1 MKDLFFTRK
10 NDLKTVDQV
19 QKTISYI
26 KEYLKTCYP
35 ENEIS
40 VFIRIIIEHITKRSY
55 PQAVISGTKLT
66 EEQTILLH
74 SILDRLKTFE
84 PIQYIIGETE
94 FFGLP
99 FHVTK
104 DVLIPRPETEE
115 LVELILNEN
124 KKSGLKVLDIGTGS
138 GAIAI
143 ALAKHLEKADIEA
156 WDISEEALKIAT
168 LNAKSNAVDI
178 TFRNVD
184 VLKNYPTDTKFDI
197 IVSNPPYILEKEKSG
212 MDQNVLDYEPHTA
225 LFVPDNNGLLF
236 YDRIADIALDLLEPN
251 GKLYFEINQ
260 RKGED
265 TVQLVKSKGF
275 INVCLF
281 QDLNK
286 NDRMV
291 RAEVGK

>member
-168 LNAKSNAVDI
+168 LNADSNAVNI
-178 TFRNVD
+178 IFRNVD
-184 VLKNYPTDTKFDI
+184 VLKSYPTDTKFDI
-197 IVSNPPYILEKEKSG
+197 VVSNPPYILEKEKSG

-291 RAEVGK
+291 RAEIDR

>member
-1 MKDLFFTRK
+1 M
-10 NDLKTVDQV
+10 

-26 KEYLKTCYP
+26 KEYLKAYYP
-35 ENEIS
+35 ESEIS
-40 VFIRIIIEHITKRSY
+40 GFIRIIIEHITKRSY
-55 PQAVISGTKLT
+55 PQAVISDTKLT

-168 LNAKSNAVDI
+168 FNAESNAVDI

-184 VLKNYPTDTKFDI
+184 VLKDYPTDTKFDI
-197 IVSNPPYILEKEKSG
+197 IVSNPPYILEKEKSE

-260 RKGED
+260 AKGED

-275 INVCLF
+275 INVSLF

-291 RAEVGK
+291 RAEIDR

>member
-1 MKDLFFTRK
+1 M
-10 NDLKTVDQV
+10 

-26 KEYLKTCYP
+26 KEYLKAYYP
-35 ENEIS
+35 ESEIS
-40 VFIRIIIEHITKRSY
+40 GFIRIIIEHITKRSY
-55 PQAVISGTKLT
+55 PQAVISDTKLT

-143 ALAKHLEKADIEA
+143 ALAKHLEKGYIEA

-168 LNAKSNAVDI
+168 FNAESNAVDI

-184 VLKNYPTDTKFDI
+184 VLKDYPTDTKFDI
-197 IVSNPPYILEKEKSG
+197 VVSNPPYILEKEKSG
-212 MDQNVLDYEPHTA
+212 MDQNVLNYEPHTA

-236 YDRIADIALDLLEPN
+236 YDRIADIALYLLEPN
-251 GKLYFEINQ
+251 AKLYFEINQ
-260 RKGED
+260 AKGQN
-265 TVQLVKSKGF
+265 TVQLIKSKGF
-275 INVCLF
+275 INVSLF

-291 RAEVGK
+291 RAEIDR

>member
-1 MKDLFFTRK
+1 M
-10 NDLKTVDQV
+10 

-26 KEYLKTCYP
+26 KEYLKAYYP
-35 ENEIS
+35 ESEIS
-40 VFIRIIIEHITKRSY
+40 GFIRIIIEHITKRSY
-55 PQAVISGTKLT
+55 PQAVISDTKLT
-66 EEQTILLH
+66 EEQTDLLH
-74 SILDRLKTFE
+74 SILYRLKTSE

-143 ALAKHLEKADIEA
+143 ALAKHLEEGYIEA

-184 VLKNYPTDTKFDI
+184 VLKSYPTDTKFDI
-197 IVSNPPYILEKEKSG
+197 VVSNPPYILEKEKSG

-260 RKGED
+260 AKGQN

-275 INVCLF
+275 INVSLF

-291 RAEVGK
+291 RAEVDT

>member
-1 MKDLFFTRK
+1 M
-10 NDLKTVDQV
+10 

-26 KEYLKTCYP
+26 KEYLKAYYP
-35 ENEIS
+35 ESEIS
-40 VFIRIIIEHITKRSY
+40 GFIRIIIEHITKRSY
-55 PQAVISGTKLT
+55 PQAVISDTKLT
-66 EEQTILLH
+66 EEQTYLLH
-74 SILDRLKTFE
+74 SILYRLKNSE

-115 LVELILNEN
+115 LVEMILNEN

-143 ALAKHLEKADIEA
+143 ALAKHLEEAYIEG

-168 LNAKSNAVDI
+168 LNAESNAVDI

-184 VLKNYPTDTKFDI
+184 VLKSYLTDTKFDI
-197 IVSNPPYILEKEKSG
+197 VVSNPPYILEKEKSG

-260 RKGED
+260 AKGES
-265 TVQLVKSKGF
+265 TVELVKKKGF
-275 INVCLF
+275 INVSLF

-291 RAEVGK
+291 RAEIDR

>member
-1 MKDLFFTRK
+1 M
-10 NDLKTVDQV
+10 

-26 KEYLKTCYP
+26 KEYLKAYYP
-35 ENEIS
+35 ESEIS
-40 VFIRIIIEHITKRSY
+40 GFIRIIIEHITKRSY
-55 PQAVISGTKLT
+55 PQAVISDTKLT

-143 ALAKHLEKADIEA
+143 ALAKHLEKGYIEA

-184 VLKNYPTDTKFDI
+184 VLKDYPTYTKFDI
-197 IVSNPPYILEKEKSG
+197 VVSNPPYILEKEKSR

-260 RKGED
+260 AKGQN
-265 TVQLVKSKGF
+265 TVELIKSKSF
-275 INVCLF
+275 INVSLF

-291 RAEVGK
+291 RAEIDR